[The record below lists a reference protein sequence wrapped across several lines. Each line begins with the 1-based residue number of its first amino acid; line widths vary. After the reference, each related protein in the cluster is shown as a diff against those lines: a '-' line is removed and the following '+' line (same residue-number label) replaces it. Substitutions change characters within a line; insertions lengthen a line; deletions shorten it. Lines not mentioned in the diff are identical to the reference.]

1 MASMI
6 SDSAQVS
13 NLISQYYAFAYFFRM
28 CMNNLPKLTVILSV
42 MSSNLPLHLPN
53 NPKNA
58 PQHLP
63 KMLSSDKH
71 LRILLRMTHRTTKK
85 PVIVRNRR
93 YRPLCTLSLSML
105 TLPPS
110 PYQRSKI
117 RYLNLPRY
125 LFLRHSSSPQ
135 LRSPQ
140 SPSYRLSL
148 RNLSS
153 ASLPPQNLPNAHYPL
168 SS

>member
-1 MASMI
+1 
-6 SDSAQVS
+6 VS
-13 NLISQYYAFAYFFRM
+13 NLISQYYTFAYSYRM
-28 CMNNLPKLTVILSV
+28 YMENLPTPTVIPSV
-42 MSSNLPLHLPN
+42 ISSNLPLHLPN

-71 LRILLRMTHRTTKK
+71 LRILLCRTHRTTKK
-85 PVIVRNRR
+85 PALFRNR
-93 YRPLCTLSLSML
+93 YRPLRTLRLSML
-105 TLPPS
+105 TRPLS

-117 RYLNLPRY
+117 RYMNLPPRY
-125 LFLRHSSSPQ
+125 LFLRYSTSPQ

-148 RNLSS
+148 RSLSS
-153 ASLPPQNLPNAHYPL
+153 ASLPPQNLPNAHHHPL